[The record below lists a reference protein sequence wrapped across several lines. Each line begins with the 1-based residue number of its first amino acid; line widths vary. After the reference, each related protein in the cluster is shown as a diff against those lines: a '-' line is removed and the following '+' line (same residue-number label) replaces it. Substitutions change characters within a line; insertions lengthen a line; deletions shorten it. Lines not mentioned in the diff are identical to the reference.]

1 MRPILHSYLNRPHAC
16 TYICKMAEDTQ
27 HELER
32 FRNQWREE
40 VTARSRGATSI
51 HQKDSRRIQLPA
63 RRGSSTSKTA
73 APPRGFTDNGNQN
86 EEESSEIMG
95 REGYHD
101 LEDKDE
107 ARRLGEDTIGIH
119 PSNQKARE
127 PRSAL
132 EHYEEAVEKE
142 DQGNLGD
149 SLSHY
154 RKAYRV
160 RNVSPEETSQT
171 D

>member
-1 MRPILHSYLNRPHAC
+1 
-16 TYICKMAEDTQ
+16 MAEDTQ
-27 HELER
+27 NELEQ

-40 VTARSRGATSI
+40 VTARSKGATSI
-51 HQKDSRRIQLPA
+51 HQRNPTRPLPSA
-63 RRGSSTSKTA
+63 RRGSSTSKLVV
-73 APPRGFTDNGNQN
+73 PLRGYMKIEEEHD
-86 EEESSEIMG
+86 EESSESVG

-107 ARRLGEDTIGIH
+107 ARRLGEDTTSIH
-119 PSNQKARE
+119 LSNYKARE

-132 EHYEEAVEKE
+132 EHYEKAVEKE

-149 SLSHY
+149 SLNHY

-160 RNVSPEETSQT
+160 WLVPQQESYRLTEG
-171 D
+171 